1 MNWELLKSIDF
12 SKVFAQERASFKKL
26 SRIESQKRF
35 LDDVFQKCTKLDVNL
50 SLDSSPPA
58 LLFYKSMDRPD
69 YDLLLNKVVGLR
81 NYPIVNLSYKSSN
94 LNVEL
99 IRFIRNNYRHAD
111 SIEEGNP
118 YLNQALKIKL
128 LSYCYMLEK
137 LYRHTKKAVFF
148 SDMQGPE
155 NFFCQAFKISK
166 VPTATMQH
174 GLYVEYFNEDNIN
187 VINYKNHVADYFLAW
202 GNCTANLIHK
212 YRPDSKVVVVG
223 KPTLNPISF
232 RASAGNP
239 GYILIVSDQ
248 RMFDKQNINM
258 ISIVLSAMRKDL
270 KRIVVKLHPSN
281 ERAMYQKIFPKL
293 NIVEEIPKDIDL
305 VIGHTTSLLYEMF
318 SQGVNVLRYSSEVE
332 SIHFP
337 PEAEFDSAERLSEA
351 RTWLSSNDANKG
363 SEFYIKYLGKDSLDH
378 YKNFLDY
385 FDGI

>member
-26 SRIESQKRF
+26 GRIESQKRF
-35 LDDVFQKCTKLDVNL
+35 LEDVNQKCTKLDINI
-50 SLDSSPPA
+50 SLNSNSPT
-58 LLFYKSMDRPD
+58 LIFYKSMDRSD

-81 NYPIVNLSYKSSN
+81 NYTIVNLSNKSSN
-94 LNVEL
+94 LNVSL
-99 IRFIRNNYRHAD
+99 IRFIKNNYRYAD
-111 SIEEGNP
+111 VIEEGNP

-128 LSYCYMLEK
+128 LSYCYMFGK

-174 GLYVEYFNEDNIN
+174 GLYVEYFNEENIN

-202 GNCTANLIHK
+202 GDCTANLIQK

-223 KPTLNPISF
+223 KPTLNPVSF
-232 RASAGNP
+232 RASSGKS

-248 RMFDKQNINM
+248 NMFDKQNINM

-270 KRIVVKLHPSN
+270 KRILVKLHPSN
-281 ERAMYQKIFPKL
+281 ERAMYLKKFPKL
-293 NIVEEIPKDIDL
+293 NIVDEIPKDIDL
-305 VIGHTTSLLYEMF
+305 VVGHTTSLLYEMF
-318 SQGVNVLRYSSEVE
+318 SQGYNVLRYRTAVE

-337 PEAEFDSAERLSEA
+337 PEAEFDSAKRFEKA
-351 RTWLSSNDANKG
+351 REWASSNETSKG
-363 SEFYIKYLGKDSLDH
+363 SGYYIKYLGKESLDH
-378 YKNFLDY
+378 YKSFLDY